1 METKQWF
8 KSKTVW
14 AGIVTAVVGGLAMFG
29 VGQVQGEEEQIVELI
44 MQIVLVISGAL
55 TIVGRI
61 VAKSKIKAPGG
72 LPVILLAAG
81 LLMFTGC
88 SCPQADPAVLDSLET
103 TAVVGHAQ
111 AADCQAWKAT
121 LSAEQQAAVDPFCLS
136 LESMAG
142 SIDQWLNLA
151 NGGE

>member
-1 METKQWF
+1 MESKQWY

-14 AGIVTAVVGGLAMFG
+14 AGIVTAVVGGLTMLG
-29 VGQVQGEEEQIVELI
+29 VGQVQGEEEQITELI
-44 MQIVLVISGAL
+44 MQIVLVISGIMAIL
-55 TIVGRI
+55 GRI

-72 LPVILLAAG
+72 LPLILIAAC
-81 LLMFTGC
+81 LLFAGC
-88 SCPQADPAVLDSLET
+88 HCPQNDPLIIDSLET

-121 LSAEQQAAVDPFCLS
+121 LPAEQQAAVDPFCLS

-142 SIDQWLNLA
+142 SIDQWLNIV